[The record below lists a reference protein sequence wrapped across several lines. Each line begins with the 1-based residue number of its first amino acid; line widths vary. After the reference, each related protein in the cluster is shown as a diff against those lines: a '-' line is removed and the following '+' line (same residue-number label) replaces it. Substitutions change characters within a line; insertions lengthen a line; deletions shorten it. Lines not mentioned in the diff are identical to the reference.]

1 MYDQTAV
8 HADLTARLAGL
19 RLIAADTRKV
29 VQQAE
34 EQFGH
39 HVFSTNEDVL
49 DARMQLACMDASLE
63 LIETRI
69 GAQESVQAAEI
80 KLGVTLQA
88 AYREIYGRDPPEE
101 YVFPM
106 PPLS

>member
-1 MYDQTAV
+1 MYDQTAAQ
-8 HADLTARLAGL
+8 ADLTTRLANL
-19 RLIAADTRKV
+19 RQIASDTREV

-49 DARMQLACMDASLE
+49 DARIKLACMDASLE
-63 LIETRI
+63 LIEARI
-69 GAQESVQAAEI
+69 GAQESIQAAEV

>member
-1 MYDQTAV
+1 MFDQTAAQ
-8 HADLTARLAGL
+8 ADLTTRLAGL
-19 RLIAADTRKV
+19 RQIAADTRKV

-63 LIETRI
+63 LIEARV
-69 GAQESVQAAEI
+69 GAQETVQAAET
-80 KLGVTLQA
+80 KLGATLQA
-88 AYREIYGRDPPEE
+88 AYREIYGRDPPGE

-106 PPLS
+106 SPLS